1 MAIDT
6 TARPASGPAASAE
19 PGRSAPPPRAAA
31 SDLRRRRGGALLL
44 PIVLVLVAGTLRFA
58 GLAHPER
65 CYFDETYYY
74 YDARDLL
81 EQGTEDGFV
90 VHPPL
95 GKWVIAGGLAVFGLE
110 ESDPLEQAVT
120 DEPGQCV
127 VGEDEDP
134 NPAARQ
140 REAAEAFARR
150 SAMALLGTLTV
161 LLTYLAG
168 LRLFRRR
175 GMAGLAALLVA
186 VDGIALTMS
195 RIAMLDAALSFF
207 VMAGFHQLL
216 VDRDRMW
223 EGAGPDTVADPH
235 RPLPRRGHRH
245 RWLAGLCFGLA
256 LSTKWSALLAIGAAG
271 LFVLASEVAWRRRLT
286 GRWWVEPQRWI
297 ASGLATLVL
306 VPALVYV
313 ASYAGWVAN
322 FPETRFGEE
331 QCPEGVC
338 EGVTLADRVGTWVRD
353 QRDIAGFHDELQAEH
368 SYRASATTWP
378 TLSRPVS
385 YYYEDCDDEQLAAGT
400 CTVEPGNVAEI
411 LGIGNPAIWW
421 LALLAYP
428 LLLWSGVRER
438 SWAAWAIL
446 VFLLVQYV
454 PWLVIARP
462 LFLFYTTPLV
472 PFLCLG
478 LAFAAGWTARF
489 PLWRWVPT
497 FVAVVAVG
505 GLLFWWPLLVGLEV
519 PRSAWDLRILFRSW
533 I

>member
-6 TARPASGPAASAE
+6 RARPASGPADPSGSGASPAA
-19 PGRSAPPPRAAA
+19 PAPSRSR
-31 SDLRRRRGGALLL
+31 RRRRGTGSLLL
-44 PIVLVLVAGTLRFA
+44 PVVLVLVAGALRFT
-58 GLAHPER
+58 GLGHPEQ

-74 YDARDLL
+74 YDARNLL
-81 EQGTEDGFV
+81 AQGTEEGFV

-110 ESDPLEQAVT
+110 PSHPLEQAVT
-120 DEPGQCV
+120 EEPGQCV
-127 VGEDEDP
+127 VGEDDAP
-134 NPAARQ
+134 NPAARE

-150 SAMALLGTLTV
+150 STMALLGTLTV

-175 GMAGLAALLVA
+175 GLAALGALLLA

-195 RIAMLDAALSFF
+195 RIAMLDAALAFF

-216 VDRDRMW
+216 IDRDRMW
-223 EGAGPDTVADPH
+223 QGVGPDTTADAD
-235 RPLPRRGHRH
+235 RPLPRRGHLH

-256 LSTKWSALLAIGAAG
+256 LATKWSALLAIGAAG
-271 LFVLASEVAWRRRLT
+271 LFVLVSEVAWRRRIT
-286 GRWWVEPQRWI
+286 GRWDVEPQRWI

-306 VPALVYV
+306 VPALVYL
-313 ASYAGWVAN
+313 ASYAGWFAN
-322 FPETRFGEE
+322 FADTRFGADR
-331 QCPEGVC
+331 CPEGVC
-338 EGVTLADRVGTWVRD
+338 TDVWPGDLASVWLED
-353 QRDIAGFHDELQAEH
+353 QRDIAEFHGDLQAEH
-368 SYRASATTWP
+368 SYRAPATTWP
-378 TLSRPVS
+378 TLSRPVA

-400 CTVEPGNVAEI
+400 CTVDRGNVAEI

-428 LLLWSGVRER
+428 VLVWAAVRDR

-446 VFLLVQYV
+446 AFLLAQYV

-472 PFLCLG
+472 PFVCLG
-478 LAFAAGWTARF
+478 LAFAAGWAARD
-489 PLWRWVPT
+489 PLWRWVPHL
-497 FVAVVAVG
+497 VAVLAVG
-505 GLLFWWPLLVGLEV
+505 GLVFWWPLFVGLEI
-519 PRSAWDLRILFRSW
+519 PREGWELRILFRSW